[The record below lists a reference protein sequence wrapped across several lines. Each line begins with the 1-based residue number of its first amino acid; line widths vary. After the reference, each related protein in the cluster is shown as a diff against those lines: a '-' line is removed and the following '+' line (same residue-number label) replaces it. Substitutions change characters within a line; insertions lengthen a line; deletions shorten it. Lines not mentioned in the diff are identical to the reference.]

1 LLDKLFDSYA
11 MHSFDVGDIC
21 NWNGALSHALNQ
33 GYKFFIEE

>member
-1 LLDKLFDSYA
+1 

-21 NWNGALSHALNQ
+21 NWNGALSQALNHYQ